1 VRRTLVVL
9 ALVAAFLATGVLVYL
24 RVFRPQDDRPTWI
37 VASYTGA
44 VQAQV
49 SGGAWKDVE
58 LKLELRDAD
67 RVRTGADGECT
78 LLRDDS
84 QVTVRSDTELMVS
97 LLAAE
102 ASRFQMSAGQIAVE
116 ARGDGI
122 SIRTGAGARVDAKE
136 ASLGM
141 TVRDDGWTQVKV
153 KRGSADLSSN
163 DQVEHVNEG
172 KEAHAA
178 AGAPPSKPVPI
189 PVSILSNVRF
199 PDADTFNSRLARVE
213 GRADPGARVRVGGRS
228 VDVGP
233 DGAWATDIQLEEGMN
248 QIEVEATDSLGTDQV
263 ERSHPIRVDVTAPG
277 LAGATFG
284 SRAAQGGVRP

>member
-1 VRRTLVVL
+1 VKRTLVVL
-9 ALVAAFLATGVLVYL
+9 ALIAAFLAAGVVVYL
-24 RVFRPQDDRPTWI
+24 RMFRPQDDRPTWI
-37 VASYTGA
+37 VASYSGT

-49 SGGAWKDVE
+49 SGGGWKDVE
-58 LKLELRDAD
+58 LKMELRDAD
-67 RVRTGADGECT
+67 RIRTGGDGECT

-97 LLAAE
+97 MLAAE
-102 ASRFQMSAGQIAVE
+102 ASRFQMSAGQIYVE

-122 SIRTGAGARVDAKE
+122 SIRTGAGARVDAKD
-136 ASLGM
+136 AGLGM

-153 KRGSADLSSN
+153 KRGSAEFAST
-163 DQVEHVNEG
+163 DQVAKVNEG
-172 KEAHAA
+172 ETSEAA

-189 PVSILSNVRF
+189 PGSILSNVRF
-199 PDADTFNSRLARVE
+199 PDADTFNSRVARVE

-233 DGAWATDIQLEEGMN
+233 DGAWATDIELQEGMN

-277 LAGATFG
+277 LAGASFG
-284 SRAAQGGVRP
+284 NRVGQ